1 MLFLHKN
8 LTDYRLEI
16 KFFTN
21 NVKWDDIEQ
30 FYPFHGNSLIT
41 LTSIT
46 PMSKEKVFVFDKNDH
61 LEFLLPIRKFSR

>member
-1 MLFLHKN
+1 M
-8 LTDYRLEI
+8 DDIEQ
-16 KFFTN
+16 
-21 NVKWDDIEQ
+21 WGDIEQ

-61 LEFLLPIRKFSR
+61 LEFLLPIRKFSRWPHISMIFNLFFA